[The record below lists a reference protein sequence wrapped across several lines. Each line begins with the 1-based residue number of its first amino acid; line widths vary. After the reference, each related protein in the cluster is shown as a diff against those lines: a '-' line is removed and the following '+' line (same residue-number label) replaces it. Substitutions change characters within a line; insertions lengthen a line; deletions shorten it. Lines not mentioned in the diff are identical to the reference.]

1 MYKDCIAHRVYCQIT
16 CLLTVTIFFAEI
28 GISIDASFEDSE
40 EKSLETSNDVQVNK
54 SCHENKS
61 SISEAVSKM
70 CNAVSEIFEEEIEDI
85 QEIAVPLV
93 TKERAVF
100 VLPKSAAPTYLNIR
114 FICEAA
120 SRLLFHSIHWAK
132 ELPVFSSL
140 K

>member
-1 MYKDCIAHRVYCQIT
+1 M
-16 CLLTVTIFFAEI
+16 
-28 GISIDASFEDSE
+28 
-40 EKSLETSNDVQVNK
+40 SLVK
-54 SCHENKS
+54 KKKS
-61 SISEAVSKM
+61 SISEAVTKM
-70 CNAVSEIFEEEIEDI
+70 FNAVSTIFEEEIEDI
-85 QEIAVPLV
+85 QEIAIPLV
-93 TKERAVF
+93 KREWAVF

>member
-1 MYKDCIAHRVYCQIT
+1 MYKDCIAHRVYCQIK

-40 EKSLETSNDVQVNK
+40 DKSLETSNDVQVNK
-54 SCHENKS
+54 SCIENKS

-85 QEIAVPLV
+85 QEITVPLV
-93 TKERAVF
+93 TKEQAVF